1 MGEIVVTE
9 SVTLDGVMQ
18 APGRADEDTRDGFR
32 HGGWAA
38 PYADPVMMRVMGAG
52 MAATGA
58 ILFGRRTYE
67 DFFAVWHGRAD
78 GNPFTAKLDA
88 TPKYVV
94 SRTMGRPPAWPNSI
108 LLEGE
113 GVPAV
118 EALKKEIDHDVVVL
132 GSGELVRALLAHG
145 LVDRLVLSVHPLV
158 LGSGRRLFPADGP
171 PAAFRL
177 VESVP
182 TGTGVVI
189 ATYEVE

>member
-32 HGGWAA
+32 HGGWAG

-67 DFFAVWHGRAD
+67 DFFAVWHGRTD
-78 GNPFTAKLDA
+78 GNPFTAKLDG
-88 TPKYVV
+88 TRKYVV
-94 SRTMGRPPAWPNSI
+94 SRTMGEPPVWENTI
-108 LLEGE
+108 LLKD
-113 GVPAV
+113 VPAV
-118 EALKKEIDHDVVVL
+118 QALKKELDHDIAVL

-158 LGSGRRLFPADGP
+158 LGAGRRLFPPDGR
-171 PAAFRL
+171 PATFRL
-177 VESVP
+177 AESVP

>member
-1 MGEIVVTE
+1 MGKIVVTE

-18 APGRADEDTRDGFR
+18 APGRADEDTRGGFR

-58 ILFGRRTYE
+58 MLFGRRTFE
-67 DFFAVWHGRAD
+67 DFFAVWHGRDD
-78 GNPFTAKLDA
+78 GNAFTPKLDA

-94 SRTMGRPPAWPNSI
+94 SRTMTHPPAWPNSTV
-108 LLEGE
+108 LTEE
-113 GVPAV
+113 AVP
-118 EALKKEIDHDVVVL
+118 ALKKEVEQDIAVL
-132 GSGELVRALLAHG
+132 GSGELVRALFARG
-145 LVDRLVLSVHPLV
+145 LVDRLVLAVHPLV
-158 LGSGRRLFPADGP
+158 LGAGRRLFPDGGTP
-171 PAAFRL
+171 GAFRL